1 MLRIPSSCQ
10 MEEFART
17 NFVVI
22 YGNGPITS
30 KDTKN
35 VFVFSQMDYCLI
47 TGEETNVFCK
57 YSFLLSNVYDS
68 KIANY

>member
-17 NFVVI
+17 SFVVI

-35 VFVFSQMDYCLI
+35 AFVSSQMDYCLI
-47 TGEETNVFCK
+47 TGEETNLFCK
-57 YSFLLSNVYDS
+57 YSFVLSNVYDS
-68 KIANY
+68 SSKL

>member
-10 MEEFART
+10 MEEFVRT
-17 NFVVI
+17 SFVVI

-35 VFVFSQMDYCLI
+35 VFAFFQMDYSLI
-47 TGEETNVFCK
+47 TGEETKFFCK
-57 YSFLLSNVYDS
+57 YSFLLSNIYGSSS
-68 KIANY
+68 KF

>member
-1 MLRIPSSCQ
+1 

-17 NFVVI
+17 SFVVI

-35 VFVFSQMDYCLI
+35 AFVSSQMDYCLI
-47 TGEETNVFCK
+47 TGEETKFFCK
-57 YSFLLSNVYDS
+57 YSFLLSNVCESSS
-68 KIANY
+68 KL